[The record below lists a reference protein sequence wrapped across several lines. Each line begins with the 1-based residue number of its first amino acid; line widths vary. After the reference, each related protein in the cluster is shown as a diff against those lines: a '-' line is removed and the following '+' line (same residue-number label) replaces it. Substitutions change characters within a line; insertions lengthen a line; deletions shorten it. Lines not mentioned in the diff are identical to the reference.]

1 MPKFGSVRFF
11 KDFAEP
17 RTGLQVQSRKSAEL
31 RTGPSVQ
38 VQVQDGSV
46 LGSGGSEPR
55 TELFYTKNSL
65 KWLQALC

>member
-11 KDFAEP
+11 KYFAEP

-38 VQVQDGSV
+38 VQDGSV
-46 LGSGGSEPR
+46 LGLGGFEPR

-65 KWLQALC
+65 KSWL